1 MSLRRV
7 LTRSAATAAAPHLSI
22 RDPRESEAD
31 PAASQAARSAG
42 ELEREAYLRGM
53 VSEHFTSVW
62 RFLRRLGFEEHVADD
77 AAQDLFFV
85 AFRRVADIRPGR
97 ERSFLFG
104 AALRIA
110 MKMKR
115 KERRE
120 VPVQSFAPHLEPTSN
135 SATPETLL
143 DDERAREL
151 LYRLLSELDERL
163 RVVFVMY
170 ELEQMTLPQISEML
184 EIPVGT
190 AASRLRNA
198 RDDFQARLARHRAR
212 MRHEGG
218 Q

>member
-7 LTRSAATAAAPHLSI
+7 LTRSAASAAAPNLSI
-22 RDPRESEAD
+22 RDARESEAER
-31 PAASQAARSAG
+31 AAPLAARTAE

-53 VSEHFTSVW
+53 VHEHFTSVW

-85 AFRRVADIRPGR
+85 AFRRASDIRPGR

-120 VPVQSFAPHLEPTSN
+120 VPVQSFSPRLEPATN
-135 SATPETLL
+135 TPTPETLL

-151 LYRLLSELDERL
+151 LHRLLSELDERL

-170 ELEQMTLPQISEML
+170 ELEQMTLPQIAEML

-190 AASRLRNA
+190 AASRLRSA

-212 MRHEGG
+212 ARHEGAK
-218 Q
+218 